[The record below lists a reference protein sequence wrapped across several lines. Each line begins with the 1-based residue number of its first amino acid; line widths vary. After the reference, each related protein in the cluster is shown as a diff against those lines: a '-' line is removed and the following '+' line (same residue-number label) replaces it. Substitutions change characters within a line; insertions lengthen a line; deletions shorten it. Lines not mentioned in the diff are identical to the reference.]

1 MLSLGSQPP
10 PPLQKRP
17 VYGWKSTRSS
27 RSLTNLQ
34 ERAAVVALFH
44 EDLENGYPG
53 YGQDGTQRQYQ
64 TDGVCPAG
72 EHVVSVLGGAEV
84 DTGEDQNHL

>member
-1 MLSLGSQPP
+1 MARSPP
-10 PPLQKRP
+10 PSKETCLRVEIHPQL
-17 VYGWKSTRSS
+17 SI
-27 RSLTNLQ
+27 TNLQ